1 MWVIQ
6 AQEYKQHM
14 CHTRILCQTPST
26 TVSQCTSCGKFFI
39 WHRNILLHFGN
50 QEFYLFVAHIKQYVF
65 EQRAFCFPD
74 GEHRL
79 VMNAASP
86 EISLAF
92 TGEEWEDLMDV
103 LTEAT
108 YLGNVYDILNGC

>member
-1 MWVIQ
+1 LNFDN
-6 AQEYKQHM
+6 K
-14 CHTRILCQTPST
+14 
-26 TVSQCTSCGKFFI
+26 
-39 WHRNILLHFGN
+39 
-50 QEFYLFVAHIKQYVF
+50 EFYLFVAHIKQFVF

-74 GEHRL
+74 GEYRL
-79 VMNAASP
+79 VMNTATP

-92 TGEEWEDLMDV
+92 TGDEWEELIGV